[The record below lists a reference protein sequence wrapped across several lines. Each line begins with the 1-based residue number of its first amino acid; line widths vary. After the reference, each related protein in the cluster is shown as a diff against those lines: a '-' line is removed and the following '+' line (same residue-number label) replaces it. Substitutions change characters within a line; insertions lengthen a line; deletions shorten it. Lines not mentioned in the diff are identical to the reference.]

1 MGTIGVVAD
10 GPGGNHRVLAIGYRW
25 PATWP
30 ARCNVNAHG
39 GGEPSM
45 RTRRPRMAAKSLR
58 DLFIEELRDAYD
70 GEKRLL
76 KALPKMAKA
85 STNEEL
91 QNAFISH
98 AKETDRQVARLEKV
112 FRSIGESAR
121 GKKCN
126 GIVGIVEEAKTAI
139 DEMEKGAV
147 LDAALIAGGQ
157 RAEHYEI
164 AAYGTLAHFADLLG
178 EQRAKDLLGQTLDEE
193 KAADEKLN
201 TIAMSDV
208 NREALT
214 TDRDESDEG
223 SGIARSLEGGI
234 RRVAKAMGLV
244 NQRGG
249 RNGGRSV
256 ARGANRTTK
265 GSGGGSSRA
274 RGSARATKKR

>member
-1 MGTIGVVAD
+1 
-10 GPGGNHRVLAIGYRW
+10 
-25 PATWP
+25 
-30 ARCNVNAHG
+30 
-39 GGEPSM
+39 
-45 RTRRPRMAAKSLR
+45 MAAKSLR

-85 STNEEL
+85 ATNEEL
-91 QNAFISH
+91 QNAFTSH

-112 FRSIGESAR
+112 FRSIGEGAR

-139 DEMEKGAV
+139 DEIEEGAV

-208 NREALT
+208 NRQALT

-223 SGIARSLEGGI
+223 GGIARSLEGGI
-234 RRVAKAMGLV
+234 RHVAKAMGLV

-249 RNGGRSV
+249 RSGGRGV
-256 ARGANRTTK
+256 ARRGNRSSK

>member
-1 MGTIGVVAD
+1 
-10 GPGGNHRVLAIGYRW
+10 
-25 PATWP
+25 
-30 ARCNVNAHG
+30 
-39 GGEPSM
+39 
-45 RTRRPRMAAKSLR
+45 MAAKSLR